1 MGFSIFIK
9 APYIDVDAFYPYEG
23 WDEDYEGWSDD
34 EDAVALRSLIE
45 RCISVSPDD
54 ESEMEELWGV
64 IDDPGEDYL
73 SCEGT
78 AVSGCDARIEIEE
91 HPDGDFRPSSVKSR
105 DIENPFSDYEKYPI
119 PELIDLIPEIIK
131 SKFCFIKVWENSG
144 GFAYKGDGEFDLSKL
159 ACVKG
164 QFLYDGEEFNFTDGD
179 GSSSYT
185 CFYKDGEEV

>member
-1 MGFSIFIK
+1 MSFSIFIK

-23 WDEDYEGWSDD
+23 WDEDYDGWRDDD
-34 EDAVALRSLIE
+34 EVELREFMEKCIAVCPRNENEI
-45 RCISVSPDD
+45 
-54 ESEMEELWGV
+54 EELWDKV
-64 IDDPGEDYL
+64 DDPAQDYL
-73 SCEGT
+73 SCVGT

-91 HPDGDFRPSSVKSR
+91 HPDGDFRPSSMKSR
-105 DIENPFSDYEKYPI
+105 DIDNPFSDHEKYPI

-159 ACVKG
+159 DCVKG

>member
-1 MGFSIFIK
+1 MSFSIFIK

-54 ESEMEELWGV
+54 ESEMEELGGV

-78 AVSGCDARIEIEE
+78 AVSGCDASIEVDDEE
-91 HPDGDFRPSSVKSR
+91 
-105 DIENPFSDYEKYPI
+105 IENPFGDYEKYAV
-119 PELIDLIPEIIK
+119 PELIELIPEIIN

-144 GFAYKGDGEFDLSKL
+144 GFAYEGDGEFDLSKL
-159 ACVKG
+159 DCVKG

-185 CFYKDGEEV
+185 CFYKDGEEVC